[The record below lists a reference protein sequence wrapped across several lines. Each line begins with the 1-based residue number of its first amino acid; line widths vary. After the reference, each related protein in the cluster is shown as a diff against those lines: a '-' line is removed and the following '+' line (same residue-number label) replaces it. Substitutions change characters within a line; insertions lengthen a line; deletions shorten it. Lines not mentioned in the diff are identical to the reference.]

1 LDASPRSL
9 AAGLALAASLAGAP
23 LASQVPLTIEG
34 RVVRVAAG
42 DSLPV
47 AGAPVTLH
55 RVGRTAQGAIDSMRS
70 GPDGRFRF
78 RSRGD
83 SAAIYLVS
91 ARHAGIEY
99 FSEPIRAPGASA
111 IRLAVSDTSSIQ
123 AVRLGAR
130 HVIIRSPDEFGTR
143 AVLDLLSIQNDG
155 PDTRVGRDSLSPSWQ
170 VVLPPGA
177 TSRAVEEGDVSP
189 TAIQF
194 RGDTMMVFAPL
205 APGRKNV
212 MVSYRLP
219 ILLDRP
225 SWSAP
230 ADSFDVLLEE
240 GDASVRGAGL
250 HPVAPVTL
258 MGSALRRWTAT
269 PPTGASG
276 EVIFAG
282 TPANRGRLLFWMV
295 ALLAAIV
302 LGGAVLAFQRSRR
315 GGDGAVVAADP
326 PDRLIDDLARLDAK
340 YAGGPAAVSAEEW
353 AAYQRERGR
362 LKAAALARRGM
373 QP

>member
-1 LDASPRSL
+1 LGASPRSL
-9 AAGLALAASLAGAP
+9 AAGLAFAASLAGAP
-23 LASQVPLTIEG
+23 LASQVPLSIAG

-47 AGAPVTLH
+47 PGAPVTLH
-55 RVGRTAQGAIDSMRS
+55 RVGRTAQGAIDSAKS
-70 GPDGRFRF
+70 GADGRFRF
-78 RSRGD
+78 RMRGD
-83 SAAIYLVS
+83 TAAIYLVS

-99 FSEPIRAPGASA
+99 FSEPIRAPGATD
-111 IRLAVSDTSSIQ
+111 IRLAVSDTSSTQ

-130 HVIIRSPDEFGTR
+130 HVIVRSPDEFGTR

-170 VVLPPGA
+170 VILPPGA
-177 TSRAVEEGDVSP
+177 TSLAVEEGDVSP

-219 ILLDRP
+219 IALDRP

-240 GDASVRGAGL
+240 GDATVRGAGL

-276 EVIFAG
+276 EVVFSG

-302 LGGAVLAFQRSRR
+302 LGGGVIAFRRSRR
-315 GGDGAVVAADP
+315 VSGQAADTP
-326 PDRLIDDLARLDAK
+326 DAPDRLIEDLARLDAK
-340 YAGGPAAVSAEEW
+340 YAGGAAAFGAEEW
-353 AAYQRERGR
+353 AAYQAERAR
-362 LKAAALARRGM
+362 LKAAALARRAGR
-373 QP
+373 P